1 MGHVLDP
8 QFPGLQYG
16 ANRHEDR
23 VSRAQTCWARAGRSA
38 GAPWVSGYTS
48 NRRPG
53 PRPPTGQGWQH
64 ELCAVSSPGGP
75 SCAQVRHGRWQEG
88 EWNCPA
94 EIRPNPAEEVPKG
107 TSRRLWVPIPTS
119 QPLGVNPGHPVSP
132 KLPAWMEAL
141 SFPTAEPKSFV
152 PPPPQG
158 GQERGP
164 PALPA
169 GAGQLSSAF
178 TPHLIQHQPVRLGLS
193 AFPGRGGQEGAG

>member
-1 MGHVLDP
+1 MLGEGWAFSGSSPGVWLP
-8 QFPGLQYG
+8 QRQEARPSSSRWAGL
-16 ANRHEDR
+16 A
-23 VSRAQTCWARAGRSA
+23 AR
-38 GAPWVSGYTS
+38 
-48 NRRPG
+48 
-53 PRPPTGQGWQH
+53 
-64 ELCAVSSPGGP
+64 AVSSPGGP

-107 TSRRLWVPIPTS
+107 ASRRLWVPTPTS

-141 SFPTAEPKSFV
+141 SFPTAEPKSC

-169 GAGQLSSAF
+169 GAEPALRCLYTPFNPAPACDVGLVGGFQGEEARRGLGEVSSGVSQ
-178 TPHLIQHQPVRLGLS
+178 TLLTDVPSLGS
-193 AFPGRGGQEGAG
+193 